1 MNINNTAFQSND
13 AIYKVD
19 RHLYLSNI
27 DTVYNYELMKKH
39 NIRYAIDCTHNTYDN
54 FQLYKLFRSSRSD
67 IPVTEPVAEPVAE
80 PSDVD
85 KLSKLLDSIKDV
97 PNKPM
102 PPIKYRFSIIKYP
115 STDPH
120 TLQDIEFI
128 KKSIKVMLSR
138 LDNYMKNGEN
148 VLIFCHKGRHRSVAL
163 CMLYQ
168 MYKYDINYITSY
180 AIMKRIY
187 SDIFSHVG
195 FSTIKLLEYYSNNR
209 GLLR

>member
-1 MNINNTAFQSND
+1 MYYMGDQSD
-13 AIYKVD
+13 SIYKVD
-19 RHLYLSNI
+19 KHLYLSNI
-27 DTVYNYELMKKH
+27 NTVYNYELMKKH
-39 NIRYAIDCTHNTYDN
+39 NIKYAVDCTHNTYDN
-54 FQLYKLFRSSRSD
+54 FQLYKLFNSSKSD
-67 IPVTEPVAEPVAE
+67 KPVNQV
-80 PSDVD
+80 
-85 KLSKLLDSIKDV
+85 
-97 PNKPM
+97 
-102 PPIKYRFSIIKYP
+102 KYSFSIIKYP

-120 TLQDIEFI
+120 TIKDIEFI
-128 KKSIKVMLSR
+128 KKTIKAMLSR

-168 MYKYDINYITSY
+168 MYKYDINYIISY
-180 AIMKRIY
+180 KIMKRIY